1 MRIFIFGIILSCF
14 LLSFRA
20 TITPI
25 YSTETLQA
33 YNDLDT
39 IYQQKSIRIPI
50 LDNDKIDG
58 KLARI
63 IVTPG
68 RFGRAM
74 LNLDNTVTYRPN
86 KEICGETDSF
96 DYLICNE
103 TECDTATVF
112 VYLLCEK
119 LTVVTG
125 FSPNAE
131 FGKNTFT
138 IMGLDQYPDHSLSIF
153 SKAGN
158 RVFHTKNYRNDWNGT
173 FKNEPLEL
181 GTYLYVLKT
190 ATKETFQGYVKIED

>member
-1 MRIFIFGIILSCF
+1 MRIFIFGTILYCF
-14 LLSFRA
+14 LLSFKA
-20 TITPI
+20 NTEPIITPK
-25 YSTETLQA
+25 YLQA
-33 YNDLDT
+33 RNDLDT

-50 LDNDKIDG
+50 LKNDKIEG
-58 KLARI
+58 KLAKI

-68 RFGRAM
+68 KYGHAL

-86 KEICGETDSF
+86 KEICGKTDSF

-103 TECDTATVF
+103 NTCDTATVF
-112 VYLLCEK
+112 IYLPCER

-131 FGKNTFT
+131 LGKNTFT
-138 IMGLDQYPDHSLSIF
+138 IMGLDQYPEHSLSIF

-158 RVFHTKNYRNDWNGT
+158 RVFHTKNYQNDWNGT
-173 FKNEPLEL
+173 FENEPLAL

-190 ATKETFQGYVKIED
+190 ATEDTFQGYVKIED